1 MAKNLFIDA
10 SHPSQTRVVLKSEND
25 IEDYEYEGKNNNLIK
40 NNIYL
45 GKVSRIEPSLQ
56 AAFID
61 FGRERHGFLSFNDIQ
76 SDYYQIPQ
84 SDIELIK
91 KEEEETRIELQKQSE
106 IEEKNLDEKDFEEKI
121 LEPENKLQISDE
133 ENQVGEK
140 NLDLKKNNFPIR
152 KKKYKI
158 QEVIKPNQVI
168 LVQVLKDE
176 RGLKGAALTTFISI
190 AGKYTVLMPNTP
202 KGGGISR
209 KIFNPI
215 ERKKIRQI
223 LNLIDIPKEMGLIVR
238 TAGSN
243 KTKND
248 IENDLKNSINS
259 WEGIKKKAMDSLAP
273 SIIFQ
278 ESDIIKRSIRD
289 MVDDEVQNIFVEGNE
304 GYQKAKMYI
313 KQLMPKQIKKV
324 KKYRDKNPLFFKNNI
339 ETKLYEIYK
348 TEVKLK
354 SGGYLVINPTE
365 ALVSIDVNS
374 GKSIK
379 QRNVENTAFD
389 TNLEAAEEISRQIKI
404 RDLSGLI
411 IIDFIDMHNFSN
423 RRQVERKLKEKC
435 RKDRARIQ
443 IGRITHFGLLEMSR
457 QRLRE
462 SNVKWV
468 MSLTNESQS
477 FKILKLAEIKCLE
490 NKSKEI
496 LIYLNKKILDF
507 LSKNSEEDILFFQ
520 GVSPVVGG
528 TEAEATAKAAE
539 YIDQFS
545 TEGSLAHL
553 SGGIGIDMG
562 VVDLDQPLDTINPQS
577 MRGFIK
583 SLIESAP
590 DKKRTFRDL
599 IRNRMAGQFLTGTPE
614 QIADALEEWQQ
625 RGVDGFNIVYSVTP
639 GTFMDF
645 IDGVVPVLQSRGLV
659 QREYSPGPLREK
671 IFGDPKLPDRH
682 IGARYRQLS

>member
-1 MAKNLFIDA
+1 MPKNLFIDG
-10 SHPSQTRVVLKSEND
+10 SHPNQTRVVLKSEND
-25 IEDYEYEGKNNNLIK
+25 IEDYEYEGKSNNLIK

-56 AAFID
+56 AAFVD
-61 FGRERHGFLSFNDIQ
+61 FGRDRHGFLSFNDIQ

-91 KEEEETRIELQKQSE
+91 KEEEKTRIELQKQSE
-106 IEEKNLDEKDFEEKI
+106 IEEKDLEEKDLEEKI
-121 LEPENKLQISDE
+121 LEPENKIEISDD
-133 ENQVGEK
+133 ENQNNDK
-140 NLDLKKNNFPIR
+140 NLETKNNYFSIR
-152 KKKYKI
+152 KKRYKI

-209 KIFNPI
+209 KIFNPA
-215 ERKKIRQI
+215 ERKKVRQI
-223 LNLIDIPKEMGLIVR
+223 LNLIEIPREMGLIVR

-248 IENDLKNSINS
+248 IENDLKNSISS
-259 WEGIKKKAMDSLAP
+259 WEGIKMKAMDSIAP
-273 SIIFQ
+273 TLIFE

-289 MVDDEVQNIFVEGNE
+289 MVDDDVQNIFVEGNDS
-304 GYQKAKMYI
+304 YQKAKLYI

-324 KKYRDKNPLFFKNNI
+324 KKYREKIPLFFKNNI
-339 ETKLYEIYK
+339 EGKLYEIYK

-379 QRNVENTAFD
+379 QKNVESTALD
-389 TNLEAAEEISRQIKI
+389 TNLEAAEEIARQIKI

-462 SNVKWV
+462 SNVKWI
-468 MSLTNESQS
+468 MSLTNESQAL
-477 FKILKLAEIKCLE
+477 KVLKLAEIKSLE

-496 LIYLNKKILDF
+496 LVHLNKKIIDF
-507 LSKNSEEDILFFQ
+507 LSKKSEQDIIFFQ
-520 GVSPVVGG
+520 KKNKVKISFKEDLNFGVNDYKLEFKSKTNKIIETIQSEKIIT
-528 TEAEATAKAAE
+528 TETN
-539 YIDQFS
+539 I
-545 TEGSLAHL
+545 
-553 SGGIGIDMG
+553 
-562 VVDLDQPLDTINPQS
+562 
-577 MRGFIK
+577 IK
-583 SLIESAP
+583 LQ
-590 DKKRTFRDL
+590 DKKKSYKKTFKK
-599 IRNRMAGQFLTGTPE
+599 NTKKKF
-614 QIADALEEWQQ
+614 
-625 RGVDGFNIVYSVTP
+625 FKKYKKKS
-639 GTFMDF
+639 
-645 IDGVVPVLQSRGLV
+645 
-659 QREYSPGPLREK
+659 K
-671 IFGDPKLPDRH
+671 
-682 IGARYRQLS
+682 